1 MFGREQITGAILAG
15 GRGQRLDGA
24 DKGLV
29 PFRGRPLIRHVID
42 AIQPQVGSLIL
53 NANRHGGRYAALG
66 FPVVADHETG
76 FAGPLAGIA
85 RVLEHAVTPYLLVV
99 PCDMP
104 FLPPQLAAR
113 LAQALTVSGAQA
125 AVTRGAG
132 RLQPLC
138 VLLERGVEG
147 DLRNF
152 RESGEAKVALWLR
165 GLRHVVVDFPER
177 PTAFHNI
184 NTPADL
190 LAEIA

>member
-1 MFGREQITGAILAG
+1 MIGREQITGAILAG
-15 GRGQRLDGA
+15 GRGRRLAGV
-24 DKGLV
+24 DKGLT

-42 AIQPQVGSLIL
+42 IIQPQVDSLIL
-53 NANRHGGRYAALG
+53 SANRHGAQYAALG

-85 RVLEHAVTPYLLVV
+85 RVLEHVVTPYLLVV

-104 FLPPQLAAR
+104 FLPPHLAAR
-113 LAQALTVSGAQA
+113 LAQALTVSDAQA
-125 AVTRGAG
+125 VLARGAG
-132 RLQPLC
+132 RVQPLC

-147 DLRNF
+147 NLRNF

-177 PTAFHNI
+177 PAAFHNI

-190 LAEIA
+190 LAETA